1 MADLRAKFN
10 DKADPSYKFE
20 NQCVC
25 YKRLCSC
32 GYRFK
37 AGEAVCPQ
45 CGKPR
50 QRCQN
55 KATFGEETCR
65 IHASGRAYTLYNRL
79 AASLSDSAIEEL
91 IERDDRSLEQEFTLA
106 KVALSSYLDSSEEN
120 VSSKELMR
128 LVKEFFI
135 IAEKKKNIESGQ
147 TLNIAWDDKVVN
159 ALRTRMKILIKAF
172 INIIDKYINDPD
184 VKQQILIEL
193 KEQTTMFGNMLTVPD
208 SPDDYK

>member
-1 MADLRAKFN
+1 MAELRAKFN
-10 DKADPSYKFE
+10 DKTDPSYKFD

-25 YKRLCSC
+25 YKRICSC
-32 GYRFK
+32 GYKFK
-37 AGEAVCPQ
+37 SGETTCPQ
-45 CGKPR
+45 CGKAR

-65 IHASGRAYTLYNRL
+65 VHASGRAYTLYNRL

-91 IERDDRSLEQEFTLA
+91 IERDDRSLDQEFILA
-106 KVALSSYLDSSEEN
+106 KIALSSYLDLSESEI
-120 VSSKELMR
+120 SSKELMR

-172 INIIDKYINDPD
+172 INIIDKYIDDPD